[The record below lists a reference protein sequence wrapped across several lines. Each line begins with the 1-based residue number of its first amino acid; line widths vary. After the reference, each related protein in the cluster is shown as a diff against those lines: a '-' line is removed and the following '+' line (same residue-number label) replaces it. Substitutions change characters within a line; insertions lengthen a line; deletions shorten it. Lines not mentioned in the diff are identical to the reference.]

1 MINGE
6 NQQNQKLVLWEG
18 QQNWQ
23 YFRLRKKK
31 KKSDANN
38 QNQKFKW
45 VGSVLSI
52 LQKLK
57 GYYRIMNSF
66 NNLDKIDKF
75 LET

>member
-31 KKSDANN
+31 KKKKEEK
-38 QNQKFKW
+38 QQKK
-45 VGSVLSI
+45 
-52 LQKLK
+52 K
-57 GYYRIMNSF
+57 
-66 NNLDKIDKF
+66 
-75 LET
+75 